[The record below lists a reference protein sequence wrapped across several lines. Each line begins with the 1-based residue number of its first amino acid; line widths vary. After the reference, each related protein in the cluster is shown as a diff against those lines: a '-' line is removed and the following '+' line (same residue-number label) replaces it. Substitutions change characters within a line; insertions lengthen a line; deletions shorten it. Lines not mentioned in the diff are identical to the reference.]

1 MMGDI
6 ANIVMSMDI
15 THLMGAGVGAVGF
28 IGLVA
33 YVALKKKSTPK
44 TKEQKP
50 FIIPEFNGSSS
61 SKDAGDEA
69 TYTVNT
75 QSEASQVRP
84 RISEVKNT
92 TASIPQNLP
101 TETSVAELFESAL
114 VFDKYGNVDEATEV
128 LKEAIQK
135 EAHPKEKVRLHV
147 IYKNYITK
155 KGTLA
160 QLAERYPS
168 FFKPK
173 SATPNTATERE
184 DSEEKT
190 IGDEIRKAQEAE
202 PIKAVEKE
210 NEPAQNDQDTQKFFS
225 DFGDLAK
232 QIQSESNN
240 LDKPEFKRTTT
251 TAKEEPV
258 FDVWANYMSMQEGR
272 MSLKNTFV
280 HLDNAWGTVAGIAE
294 LQEKINQ
301 EIGKDRLGNPVPW
314 AIVSV
319 LPIKDNQ

>member
-15 THLMGAGVGAVGF
+15 THLMGAGGGAVGF

-44 TKEQKP
+44 TKEQKL
-50 FIIPEFNGSSS
+50 FIAPDFNSPSSS
-61 SKDAGDEA
+61 EGAGDEA

-173 SATPNTATERE
+173 SSITNTSTET
-184 DSEEKT
+184 SEEKT

-202 PIKAVEKE
+202 PIKPIDKE
-210 NEPAQNDQDTQKFFS
+210 SEPGQTDQDTQKFFS

-240 LDKPEFKRTTT
+240 LDKPEFKKTTT
-251 TAKEEPV
+251 TSTEEPV

-280 HLDNAWGTVAGIAE
+280 HLSNAWGTVAGIAE

-319 LPIKDNQ
+319 LPIKDNK